1 MAAMIDRMKLLLFA
15 IAVSASAQTMIES
28 GILTGAMGTAAGKA
42 GQTTAKALNS
52 ALGNTAKVLGT
63 ASASGSSAPSAS
75 AASTANSRT
84 AVVASSTKDEPA
96 LPPVQLAEV
105 RKVKTGMS
113 REEVITLLG
122 KPSQKMTIPDGEHI
136 TERYRYTGDKGWARI
151 ALEDG
156 KVTEV
161 ETGEKN

>member
-1 MAAMIDRMKLLLFA
+1 MIERMKLLVFA
-15 IAVSASAQTMIES
+15 IALSASAQTMIES

-42 GQTTAKALNS
+42 GQTTGKALGM
-52 ALGNTAKVLGT
+52 AMGGATKALGT
-63 ASASGSSAPSAS
+63 ASAAPQAKASAS
-75 AASTANSRT
+75 TTTVATGVAAK
-84 AVVASSTKDEPA
+84 KDEPA
-96 LPPVQLAEV
+96 PVPVPFADVQ
-105 RKVKTGMS
+105 KVKAGMS
-113 REEVITLLG
+113 RDEVIALLG

-136 TERYRYTGDKGWARI
+136 TERYRYTADKGWARI